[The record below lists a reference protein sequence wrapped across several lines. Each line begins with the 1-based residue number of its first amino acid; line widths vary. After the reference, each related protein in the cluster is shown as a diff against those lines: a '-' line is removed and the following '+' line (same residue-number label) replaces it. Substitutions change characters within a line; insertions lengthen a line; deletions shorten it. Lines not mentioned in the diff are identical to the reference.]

1 MLSRSP
7 LYSSPYCLP
16 SFFQTSCFIVKRDN
30 ESQLGLEVGTSK
42 VTRGNQ
48 RQLGGG
54 GQLEQLG
61 VTEINQN

>member
-1 MLSRSP
+1 M
-7 LYSSPYCLP
+7 C
-16 SFFQTSCFIVKRDN
+16 N

-61 VTEINQN
+61 VTEINQNSNDHQLSSKFYTKREISN

>member
-1 MLSRSP
+1 M
-7 LYSSPYCLP
+7 C
-16 SFFQTSCFIVKRDN
+16 N
-30 ESQLGLEVGTSK
+30 ESQLGPEVGTSK

-48 RQLGGG
+48 RQLGVG